1 MSAIGGIKVRGVR
14 IVVHDRHERDRSSQA
29 CSANNKATFVRHS
42 TGGEVERYEE
52 LTSITDAVFGMYK
65 DRAARIAGHSHIP
78 TGGRPHNALHLL
90 RKFQC
95 DTSSPN
101 DPRGKNVSLRIRF
114 AILDPRRK

>member
-78 TGGRPHNALHLL
+78 TGGRRTTPYICSA
-90 RKFQC
+90 
-95 DTSSPN
+95 SSSAT
-101 DPRGKNVSLRIRF
+101 RAARTIREE
-114 AILDPRRK
+114 RM